1 MRYTCRP
8 STPAANGSAF
18 VHQRRRCASR
28 ESRGRGP
35 ARAIEYRITV
45 PVGVDLELSGVH
57 TDVSV
62 EGTRGA
68 ISVETVQGDVRVQ
81 GGSGVISLRSV
92 EGDVTLSGAEGR
104 IDVSS
109 VNEDVRVTDVSGDLT
124 AETVNGDL
132 VLDQVESGD
141 VDASTVNG
149 NVEYT
154 GTIRDGGRY
163 SIATHNGDIT
173 VAIPEGSNVTV
184 SVASFSGDFESAFP
198 VQLTETR
205 RKRFTFVL
213 GSGKARMELESFSGT
228 IALERPG
235 SRRSRNRNRHR

>member
-1 MRYTCRP
+1 M
-8 STPAANGSAF
+8 
-18 VHQRRRCASR
+18 
-28 ESRGRGP
+28 
-35 ARAIEYRITV
+35 
-45 PVGVDLELSGVH
+45 
-57 TDVSV
+57 
-62 EGTRGA
+62 
-68 ISVETVQGDVRVQ
+68 
-81 GGSGVISLRSV
+81 
-92 EGDVTLSGAEGR
+92 
-104 IDVSS
+104 
-109 VNEDVRVTDVSGDLT
+109 
-124 AETVNGDL
+124 NGDL

-149 NVEYT
+149 DVDASTVNGDVEYT

>member
-1 MRYTCRP
+1 M
-8 STPAANGSAF
+8 
-18 VHQRRRCASR
+18 
-28 ESRGRGP
+28 
-35 ARAIEYRITV
+35 
-45 PVGVDLELSGVH
+45 
-57 TDVSV
+57 
-62 EGTRGA
+62 
-68 ISVETVQGDVRVQ
+68 
-81 GGSGVISLRSV
+81 
-92 EGDVTLSGAEGR
+92 
-104 IDVSS
+104 SS
-109 VNEDVRVTDVSGDLT
+109 VNEGVRVTDVSGDLT

-149 NVEYT
+149 DVEYT

-173 VAIPEGSNVTV
+173 VAIPEGSNVTVSVASFSGDFESAFPVQLTV